1 MIRFVVHTWC
11 AEGEPFIIKIL
22 YNLEDCWVARFSVDD
37 IRVGLEERGEIG

>member
-1 MIRFVVHTWC
+1 MVRFVVHTWC

-22 YNLEDCWVARFSVDD
+22 YNLEDCWVARFSVND